1 MADLT
6 PNGQLS
12 PNWAPHWSYLL
23 SVVQVHT
30 TTHCMFYREQHWAP
44 HVLRPAL
51 STYNFILFPKLANL
65 YQLFIRL
72 RRVVDILS
80 AEMLFTCSSY
90 SSTEEEKNHRE
101 YNYYNTELLRKR
113 LNFIMRNTIW
123 FFYSYSIHGNTIK
136 NFDLDSHLKKH

>member
-1 MADLT
+1 
-6 PNGQLS
+6 
-12 PNWAPHWSYLL
+12 
-23 SVVQVHT
+23 
-30 TTHCMFYREQHWAP
+30 
-44 HVLRPAL
+44 
-51 STYNFILFPKLANL
+51 
-65 YQLFIRL
+65 
-72 RRVVDILS
+72 
-80 AEMLFTCSSY
+80 MLFTCSSY